1 MNNPNGSLTRG
12 EFQTWQIEHQKYLD
26 TKFGSLHAQLKSH
39 LGNHSDMEDDMEETL
54 KECKEEHDQKFV
66 CKQDKINKNLK
77 YIWVSIIGLFIV
89 LIISHP
95 AAMGVVGKTLAVFFK

>member
-1 MNNPNGSLTRG
+1 
-12 EFQTWQIEHQKYLD
+12 
-26 TKFGSLHAQLKSH
+26 
-39 LGNHSDMEDDMEETL
+39 MEETL

-89 LIISHP
+89 LAISHP
-95 AAMGVVGKTLAVFFK
+95 TAMAYVGKAIAGILK